1 MITPLPGAK
10 SNSFIVNQG
19 STRAEPIRRK
29 PIKAK
34 ACPRPVPIKVKS
46 PETPSKIVPNIAMPR
61 IRLALAI
68 AQARGWTAESK
79 GICIIC
85 QIRTASA
92 IPAPKKASP
101 IPDNHHS
108 GRKLNVPDTRAP

>member
-1 MITPLPGAK
+1 MRAK
-10 SNSFIVNQG
+10 
-19 STRAEPIRRK
+19 
-29 PIKAK
+29 
-34 ACPRPVPIKVKS
+34 RP
-46 PETPSKIVPNIAMPR
+46 ENPSKIIPRIATPR

-101 IPDNHHS
+101 IPDSHHS
-108 GRKLNVPDTRAP
+108 GRKLKVPDTRAP